1 MATDDPEPPQPP
13 QPQPQTLAAG
23 ELVWAKTKGRHHWW
37 PARLHAA
44 SSESPLVSSLGAEY
58 SDDHRPAV
66 AVKPFLAAP
75 DADALAT
82 ANKGLAFVAAVAH
95 ARATAVA
102 ILCDALTCPC
112 ARGPQESSQ
121 ADDNNKVV
129 ITAVSNLLEPREFL
143 AALRSAA
150 VDAPALGLL
159 DHARLKT
166 WVQALAQGWGPDG
179 PGRYQRRTKDDLID
193 KIDLDMLAD
202 DGAASEEDEE
212 EKKKAVVQHKT
223 PKQRKK
229 RTKAPTPKDKEE
241 EEEDKAE
248 MAHKTPKQTRRPAK
262 ASLMDSEE
270 EEEQKLSS
278 QNKAESGTA
287 LSGRRERKKSKYLS
301 PPYTNIGVFA
311 LEDKSDDSPKKSPP
325 ARAAN
330 KDESKYN
337 KGSPDE
343 KHKKKSKVVVPPPL
357 PLPLDNVAA
366 QEVLLLLRCFGEDV
380 SHKRHFPKAAED
392 FLGLL
397 RSSVF
402 AEGAHHDSYKDHE
415 CSHIPKNAAVEKAAA
430 AADVLVSDSAA
441 TPKQGKGKRGRKK
454 KDQDGSADS
463 SSINNNNKK
472 KKKKKTAA
480 LDCAAE
486 DASEENKKEENVSD
500 KKKRGRKKKEQE
512 QDGTSPKGSVINKRK
527 KIDKTSPKATLGPA
541 SASASGSGSGLVITP
556 AIPIRQVS
564 AEDIM
569 SQVKPGMGAGVP
581 DPKMKNSLLVSKSPI
596 SATMSGGVKS
606 GEEQE
611 QGDGGSVV
619 NASSDQS
626 AKKNEEE
633 ATKPA
638 TDMNVDGDVPQTQV
652 TMPVNVDMNVDTT
665 LSQDVAAKHQADVKM
680 PEAAG
685 MNVDILNA
693 DVAAASAQAQ
703 VMTLPET
710 GGIQLLDMN
719 VESVVDVPVVTSVEM
734 EAMELEASIP
744 VLDINEQV
752 AAVEDVPATSGLL
765 PPIIHGDIISQP
777 ADENK
782 DKNASVQVRAVQESY
797 TSLIQAMLPETYKK
811 VEEVAAGAPQGDETQ
826 KVEETS
832 QNKAVAA
839 KGSGGATNGSPCPPD
854 APNSAHKRRNKKPA
868 AAAYFANPAEIRVKF
883 LDGTMVPT
891 KEELLSEFRRFG
903 VLVESE
909 CDISEERRD
918 ARVVFGKS
926 TEAEAAYTKAEIPGI
941 FGQFGPPWATLGLN
955 YLEAITLAPAR
966 PAKPPLA
973 RADMRKN
980 VENMISSL
988 KNGRSLPLNVGAAA
1002 FPAAPAP
1009 AGGAGAAPVSA
1020 SLLAEMQRLL
1030 SKLDKTQPPP
1040 GPSGSA
1046 PPSSS

>member
-1 MATDDPEPPQPP
+1 MATDDPEP
-13 QPQPQTLAAG
+13 PQPQTLAAG

-37 PARLHAA
+37 PARLHAP
-44 SSESPLVSSLGAEY
+44 STSTQPPLVSSLGAEY

-75 DADALAT
+75 DADALAR

-95 ARATAVA
+95 ARATAVG

-112 ARGPQESSQ
+112 ARGPQESSE
-121 ADDNNKVV
+121 ADDNNNKVV
-129 ITAVSNLLEPREFL
+129 ITAVANLLEPREFL
-143 AALRSAA
+143 AALGSAA

-159 DHARLKT
+159 DHARLKS
-166 WVQALAQGWGPDG
+166 WVQALAQGWG
-179 PGRYQRRTKDDLID
+179 YQRRTKDDLID
-193 KIDLDMLAD
+193 KIDLDMLA
-202 DGAASEEDEE
+202 ASEEEEEE
-212 EKKKAVVQHKT
+212 EKKAVVVPLHKT
-223 PKQRKK
+223 PKQSKS

-241 EEEDKAE
+241 QEEEDKDKAE
-248 MAHKTPKQTRRPAK
+248 MAHKTPKQRRR

-278 QNKAESGTA
+278 QNKDESGTA

-311 LEDKSDDSPKKSPP
+311 LEDRSDDSPKKSPP
-325 ARAAN
+325 TSAAN

-337 KGSPDE
+337 KGSPHE
-343 KHKKKSKVVVPPPL
+343 KQLKKKSKVVPP

-415 CSHIPKNAAVEKAAA
+415 CPVPKNAAADGPVAAG
-430 AADVLVSDSAA
+430 LVSDSAA

-463 SSINNNNKK
+463 SSINNNNNN
-472 KKKKKTAA
+472 KKKTAA

-486 DASEENKKEENVSD
+486 DASEENKKEENVSE
-500 KKKRGRKKKEQE
+500 KKKRGRKKKE

-527 KIDKTSPKATLGPA
+527 KMDKTSPKATLGP
-541 SASASGSGSGLVITP
+541 GSGSGLVITP

-564 AEDIM
+564 AQDIM

-638 TDMNVDGDVPQTQV
+638 TDMMNVDGDVPQTQV
-652 TMPVNVDMNVDTT
+652 TVPMNVDMNVDTT

-685 MNVDILNA
+685 MNADILNA
-693 DVAAASAQAQ
+693 DVPAASAHAQ
-703 VMTLPET
+703 VMTVPET

-719 VESVVDVPVVTSVEM
+719 VESVVDVPVVTSVQM

-752 AAVEDVPATSGLL
+752 AAVEDVPATSGSL
-765 PPIIHGDIISQP
+765 PPIHGDIISQP

-782 DKNASVQVRAVQESY
+782 DKASVQVRAVQESY

-811 VEEVAAGAPQGDETQ
+811 VEEVAAGDDETQ
-826 KVEETS
+826 KVEQTS
-832 QNKAVAA
+832 QNKAVADGASHSSPA
-839 KGSGGATNGSPCPPD
+839 KGTSGGTNGSPCPD
-854 APNSAHKRRNKKPA
+854 APNSAQKRRNKKP

-988 KNGRSLPLNVGAAA
+988 KNGRSLP
-1002 FPAAPAP
+1002 APAP

-1046 PPSSS
+1046 PPSS

>member
-1 MATDDPEPPQPP
+1 
-13 QPQPQTLAAG
+13 
-23 ELVWAKTKGRHHWW
+23 
-37 PARLHAA
+37 
-44 SSESPLVSSLGAEY
+44 SSLGAEY

-112 ARGPQESSQ
+112 ARGPNSPPPPPPPPADESST
-121 ADDNNKVV
+121 VV
-129 ITAVSNLLEPREFL
+129 ITGVANLEPREFL
-143 AALRSAA
+143 AALGSAA
-150 VDAPALGLL
+150 VDAPAVSLI
-159 DHARLKT
+159 DRARLES
-166 WVQALAQGWGPDG
+166 WVRALAQGWGPDG

-202 DGAASEEDEE
+202 DGAASEEEE
-212 EKKKAVVQHKT
+212 KKAVVPHKA
-223 PKQRKK
+223 PKQRKR

-241 EEEDKAE
+241 EEEEEEE
-248 MAHKTPKQTRRPAK
+248 MAHKTPKQRRRAK
-262 ASLMDSEE
+262 ASLLDSEE

-278 QNKAESGTA
+278 QNKDESGTA

-311 LEDKSDDSPKKSPP
+311 LEDKSPDDSPKKSPP

-330 KDESKYN
+330 KDERKNN
-337 KGSPDE
+337 KASPEE
-343 KHKKKSKVVVPPPL
+343 KQQHKKKTKVVPPPL
-357 PLPLDNVAA
+357 PLDNVNA

-415 CSHIPKNAAVEKAAA
+415 CPVAKNAVEKAAA

-454 KDQDGSADS
+454 KDQDGSGDS
-463 SSINNNNKK
+463 SVKTKK
-472 KKKKKTAA
+472 AEKTSPT
-480 LDCAAE
+480 DCAAE
-486 DASEENKKEENVSD
+486 DASEENKKEENVSE
-500 KKKRGRKKKEQE
+500 KKKRGRKKKE

-527 KIDKTSPKATLGPA
+527 KMDKTSPKATLGP
-541 SASASGSGSGLVITP
+541 ASGSGSGLVITP

-569 SQVKPGMGAGVP
+569 GQVKPGAGVP
-581 DPKMKNSLLVSKSPI
+581 DPMMKSSLLVSKSPI
-596 SATMSGGVKS
+596 SAIMSGGVKS
-606 GEEQE
+606 GEEQD
-611 QGDGGSVV
+611 QGDTGSVV

-626 AKKNEEE
+626 AKNNEE
-633 ATKPA
+633 ATKPE
-638 TDMNVDGDVPQTQV
+638 TGMNVDTLDAVGSGAQTQV
-652 TMPVNVDMNVDTT
+652 TTPMNVDMNVDT
-665 LSQDVAAKHQADVKM
+665 LGGDVALAEVTM
-680 PEAAG
+680 PEA
-685 MNVDILNA
+685 
-693 DVAAASAQAQ
+693 
-703 VMTLPET
+703 TKPET
-710 GGIQLLDMN
+710 GGIQVDMN
-719 VESVVDVPVVTSVEM
+719 VECIGVVDVPVTSVQM

-744 VLDINEQV
+744 VVDINEQI
-752 AAVEDVPATSGLL
+752 AAVEDVPATSGWL
-765 PPIIHGDIISQP
+765 PPMHGDVISQP
-777 ADENK
+777 AHGNK
-782 DKNASVQVRAVQESY
+782 DNASVQGRAVQESY
-797 TSLIQAMLPETYKK
+797 TSLIKAMVPDMYKK
-811 VEEVAAGAPQGDETQ
+811 VEEVAAGTGAAPQGDEAQ
-826 KVEETS
+826 KVQETS
-832 QNKAVAA
+832 QMKAVADGASHSSPA
-839 KGSGGATNGSPCPPD
+839 KGTTNGSPCPD
-854 APNSAHKRRNKKPA
+854 APNSAQKRRNKKPA
-868 AAAYFANPAEIRVKF
+868 AAYFANPAELRVKF

-988 KNGRSLPLNVGAAA
+988 KNGGRSLPLNVGAAA
-1002 FPAAPAP
+1002 P
-1009 AGGAGAAPVSA
+1009 AGGAAPVSA
-1020 SLLAEMQRLL
+1020 GLLAEMQRLL
-1030 SKLDKTQPPP
+1030 SKLDKTQPAP

-1046 PPSSS
+1046 PPPSS

>member
-1 MATDDPEPPQPP
+1 MATEDPAP
-13 QPQPQTLAAG
+13 PQPQTLAAG

-37 PARLHAA
+37 PARLHAP
-44 SSESPLVSSLGAEY
+44 STSTLPPLVSSLGAEY
-58 SDDHRPAV
+58 SDDHRPAL

-75 DADALAT
+75 DADALAR

-112 ARGPQESSQ
+112 ARGPNPSPPPPADES
-121 ADDNNKVV
+121 NKVV
-129 ITAVSNLLEPREFL
+129 VTGVANLEPREFL
-143 AALRSAA
+143 AALGSAA
-150 VDAPALGLL
+150 VDAPAVGLM
-159 DHARLKT
+159 DRARLES
-166 WVQALAQGWGPDG
+166 WVRALAQGWSPDG
-179 PGRYQRRTKDDLID
+179 PGRYQRRAKDDLID

-202 DGAASEEDEE
+202 DGAASEQEEE
-212 EKKKAVVQHKT
+212 EKKAVVVPLHKT
-223 PKQRKK
+223 PKQRKR
-229 RTKAPTPKDKEE
+229 RTKAPSPKDKEEEE

-248 MAHKTPKQTRRPAK
+248 MAHKTPKQRRRPAK
-262 ASLMDSEE
+262 PSLMDSEEE

-278 QNKAESGTA
+278 QNKDESGPA

-311 LEDKSDDSPKKSPP
+311 LEDKSPDDSPKKSPP
-325 ARAAN
+325 TSAAN

-343 KHKKKSKVVVPPPL
+343 KQLKKKSKVVPP

-415 CSHIPKNAAVEKAAA
+415 CPVPKNAAEKAAA
-430 AADVLVSDSAA
+430 AANVLVSDSAA

-463 SSINNNNKK
+463 SSINNNKK
-472 KKKKKTAA
+472 KKKTETAA

-500 KKKRGRKKKEQE
+500 KKKRGRKKKEQ
-512 QDGTSPKGSVINKRK
+512 DGTSPKGSLINKRK
-527 KIDKTSPKATLGPA
+527 KMDKTSPKATLGP
-541 SASASGSGSGLVITP
+541 ASGSGSGLVITP

-569 SQVKPGMGAGVP
+569 SQVKPGMGVGVP

-638 TDMNVDGDVPQTQV
+638 TDMMNVDGDVPQTQV
-652 TMPVNVDMNVDTT
+652 TMPMNVDMNVDTT
-665 LSQDVAAKHQADVKM
+665 LSQDVAAKHEADVKM

-693 DVAAASAQAQ
+693 QAQ
-703 VMTLPET
+703 VMTVPET

-719 VESVVDVPVVTSVEM
+719 VESVVDVPVVTSVE
-734 EAMELEASIP
+734 MELEASIP

-782 DKNASVQVRAVQESY
+782 GNASVEVRAVQESY
-797 TSLIQAMLPETYKK
+797 TSLIQAMLPQTYKK
-811 VEEVAAGAPQGDETQ
+811 VEEVAAGTGVVAAAAPQDEAQ

-832 QNKAVAA
+832 QMKAVADGASHSSPA
-839 KGSGGATNGSPCPPD
+839 KGTGGGTNGSPCPD
-854 APNSAHKRRNKKPA
+854 APNSAQKRRNKKP

-1002 FPAAPAP
+1002 FPAAPA
-1009 AGGAGAAPVSA
+1009 GGAGAAPVSA

-1046 PPSSS
+1046 PPSS

>member
-1 MATDDPEPPQPP
+1 MATDDPEPPQP
-13 QPQPQTLAAG
+13 QTLALAAG

-37 PARLHAA
+37 PARLHAP

-75 DADALAT
+75 DADALAR

-112 ARGPQESSQ
+112 ARGPQESSE
-121 ADDNNKVV
+121 ADDTNKVV
-129 ITAVSNLLEPREFL
+129 ITGLANLDPREFL
-143 AALRSAA
+143 AALGSAA
-150 VDAPALGLL
+150 VDAPAVGLL
-159 DHARLKT
+159 DRVRLES
-166 WVQALAQGWGPDG
+166 WVRALAQRWGPDG

-202 DGAASEEDEE
+202 DGAPSEEEEEEE
-212 EKKKAVVQHKT
+212 EKKAVVVPHKM
-223 PKQRKK
+223 PKQRKR
-229 RTKAPTPKDKEE
+229 RTKAPSPK

-248 MAHKTPKQTRRPAK
+248 MPHKTPKQRRRPAK
-262 ASLMDSEE
+262 ASPMDSEE

-278 QNKAESGTA
+278 QNKDESGTA

-311 LEDKSDDSPKKSPP
+311 LEDKSLDDSPKKSPP

-337 KGSPDE
+337 K
-343 KHKKKSKVVVPPPL
+343 KSKVVVVPPPL
-357 PLPLDNVAA
+357 PLDNVGA

-415 CSHIPKNAAVEKAAA
+415 CPVPKNAVEKK
-430 AADVLVSDSAA
+430 DVLVSDPAA
-441 TPKQGKGKRGRKK
+441 TPKQGKGKCGRKK

-463 SSINNNNKK
+463 SSINNNNN
-472 KKKKKTAA
+472 KKKT
-480 LDCAAE
+480 DCAAE

-512 QDGTSPKGSVINKRK
+512 QDGTSPKGSLINKRK
-527 KIDKTSPKATLGPA
+527 KMDKTSPKATP
-541 SASASGSGSGLVITP
+541 GSGSGLVITP

-569 SQVKPGMGAGVP
+569 GQVKPGMGAGVP

-606 GEEQE
+606 GD

-633 ATKPA
+633 ATKPE
-638 TDMNVDGDVPQTQV
+638 TDMMSVDGDVPQAQV
-652 TMPVNVDMNVDTT
+652 TVPMNVDMNVDTS
-665 LSQDVAAKHQADVKM
+665 LSQDVAAKHQAGVKM

-693 DVAAASAQAQ
+693 DVPAASAQAQ
-703 VMTLPET
+703 ET

-734 EAMELEASIP
+734 ELEASIP

-752 AAVEDVPATSGLL
+752 AAVEDVPAASGLL

-811 VEEVAAGAPQGDETQ
+811 VEEVAAGAGAVAAPQGDETQ

-832 QNKAVAA
+832 QNKAVADGASHSSPA
-839 KGSGGATNGSPCPPD
+839 KGGTGGGTNGSPCPD
-854 APNSAHKRRNKKPA
+854 APNSAQKRRNKKPA

-1009 AGGAGAAPVSA
+1009 APAGGVSA

-1030 SKLDKTQPPP
+1030 SKLNKTQPPP
-1040 GPSGSA
+1040 GPSGS
-1046 PPSSS
+1046 SS

>member
-1 MATDDPEPPQPP
+1 MD
-13 QPQPQTLAAG
+13 
-23 ELVWAKTKGRHHWW
+23 R
-37 PARLHAA
+37 ARL
-44 SSESPLVSSLGAEY
+44 ES
-58 SDDHRPAV
+58 
-66 AVKPFLAAP
+66 
-75 DADALAT
+75 
-82 ANKGLAFVAAVAH
+82 
-95 ARATAVA
+95 
-102 ILCDALTCPC
+102 
-112 ARGPQESSQ
+112 
-121 ADDNNKVV
+121 
-129 ITAVSNLLEPREFL
+129 
-143 AALRSAA
+143 
-150 VDAPALGLL
+150 
-159 DHARLKT
+159 
-166 WVQALAQGWGPDG
+166 WVRALAQGWGPDG

-202 DGAASEEDEE
+202 DGAASEEEE
-212 EKKKAVVQHKT
+212 EKKAVVPRKT
-223 PKQRKK
+223 PKQRKR

-241 EEEDKAE
+241 EE
-248 MAHKTPKQTRRPAK
+248 MAHKTPKQRRRAK
-262 ASLMDSEE
+262 ASLLDSEEE

-278 QNKAESGTA
+278 QNNKDESGTA

-311 LEDKSDDSPKKSPP
+311 LEDKSPDDSPKKSPP

-330 KDESKYN
+330 KDERKNN
-337 KGSPDE
+337 KASPEE
-343 KHKKKSKVVVPPPL
+343 KQQHKKKTKVVPPPL
-357 PLPLDNVAA
+357 PLDNVNA

-415 CSHIPKNAAVEKAAA
+415 CPVAKNAVEKAAA

-463 SSINNNNKK
+463 SSIKK

-486 DASEENKKEENVSD
+486 DASEENKKAEDASEENKKEENVSE
-500 KKKRGRKKKEQE
+500 KKKRGRRKKE
-512 QDGTSPKGSVINKRK
+512 QDGTSPKGSAIKRK
-527 KIDKTSPKATLGPA
+527 KMDKTSPKATLGPA
-541 SASASGSGSGLVITP
+541 SGSGLVITP

-564 AEDIM
+564 AQDIM
-569 SQVKPGMGAGVP
+569 GQVKPGAGVP
-581 DPKMKNSLLVSKSPI
+581 DPMMKNNLLVSKSPI
-596 SATMSGGVKS
+596 SAIMSGGVKS
-606 GEEQE
+606 GEEQD
-611 QGDGGSVV
+611 QGDTGSVV

-626 AKKNEEE
+626 AKNNEEE
-633 ATKPA
+633 ATKPE
-638 TDMNVDGDVPQTQV
+638 TDMNVDTLDRDVPVGSGAQTEV
-652 TMPVNVDMNVDTT
+652 TTPMNVDMNVDT
-665 LSQDVAAKHQADVKM
+665 LSGDVALAEVTM
-680 PEAAG
+680 PEA
-685 MNVDILNA
+685 
-693 DVAAASAQAQ
+693 
-703 VMTLPET
+703 TKPET
-710 GGIQLLDMN
+710 GGIQVDMN
-719 VESVVDVPVVTSVEM
+719 VECIGVVDVPVTSVQM

-744 VLDINEQV
+744 VVDINEQI
-752 AAVEDVPATSGLL
+752 AAVEDVPATSGWL
-765 PPIIHGDIISQP
+765 PPMHGDVISQP
-777 ADENK
+777 AHGNK
-782 DKNASVQVRAVQESY
+782 DNASVQGRAVQESY
-797 TSLIQAMLPETYKK
+797 TSLIKAMVPDMYKK
-811 VEEVAAGAPQGDETQ
+811 VEEVAAGTGVVAAPQDEAQ

-832 QNKAVAA
+832 QMKAVADGASHSSPA
-839 KGSGGATNGSPCPPD
+839 KGTSSGATNGSPCPD
-854 APNSAHKRRNKKPA
+854 APNSAQKRRNKKPA
-868 AAAYFANPAEIRVKF
+868 AAYFANPAELRVKF

-988 KNGRSLPLNVGAAA
+988 KNGGRSLPLNVGAAA
-1002 FPAAPAP
+1002 P
-1009 AGGAGAAPVSA
+1009 AGGAAPVSA
-1020 SLLAEMQRLL
+1020 GLLAEMQRLL
-1030 SKLDKTQPPP
+1030 SKLDKPQPAP

-1046 PPSSS
+1046 PPPSS